1 MPNKCLGFKGLS
13 TRGSKEGKQINI
25 LFSFHTDYM
34 NENMNGQTS
43 TLSEVL
49 NPKYEDLSQV
59 RATTLHPSSQSV
71 FWIPEK
77 PEYQNTS
84 RGSLRLPAT
93 EDLDHETGLLPQATT
108 VPTVH
113 TSNGNTLVPAA
124 ENPEYLGLGAPLQ
137 ATIR

>member
-1 MPNKCLGFKGLS
+1 
-13 TRGSKEGKQINI
+13 
-25 LFSFHTDYM
+25 M
-34 NENMNGQTS
+34 NEQTS

-59 RATTLHPSSQSV
+59 RTTTLHPSSQS
-71 FWIPEK
+71 FLWLPEK
-77 PEYQNTS
+77 PEYQNTQ
-84 RGSLRLPAT
+84 GSLLLAAT
-93 EDLDHETGLLPQATT
+93 ENLDLETDFLPQATT
-108 VPTVH
+108 IPTVN